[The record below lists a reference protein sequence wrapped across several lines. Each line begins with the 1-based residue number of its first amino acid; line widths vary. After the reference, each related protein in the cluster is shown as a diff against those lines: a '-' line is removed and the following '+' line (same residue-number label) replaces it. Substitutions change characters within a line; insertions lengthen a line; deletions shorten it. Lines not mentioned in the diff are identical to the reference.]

1 MGLAVVADAAGA
13 SRPVSPADSASA
25 ASSRLNRGW
34 LARTLMTA
42 SLLRYPIPSLGG
54 GAGAL
59 RGCARGLVIE
69 GGRMSHSDGA
79 GAEPALGTTFGE
91 AAVFP
96 GRAGRAPAP
105 GVRPTRPA

>member
-69 GGRMSHSDGA
+69 GGRMSKIGRARLNSSHQIISY
-79 GAEPALGTTFGE
+79 
-91 AAVFP
+91 AVFCLKKKKNMT
-96 GRAGRAPAP
+96 
-105 GVRPTRPA
+105 TRPQR